1 MGLFYDLSTFL
12 GFRMIKV
19 EDLHKSFDGNEV
31 LNGLTLEVKR
41 GEVIALIGGSGCG
54 KSVLLK
60 HVAGLM
66 KPDKGC
72 VIVDGKDLGTLRGR
86 HLVQLRDRLGFLFQG
101 GALFDSLTVF
111 ENVAFPLKEK
121 TKLSDDL
128 IRERVFRE
136 LERVSLSGS
145 EHKYPSQISGGMVK
159 RAALARALVMD
170 PEIMLFDE
178 PTTGLD
184 PVIGNA
190 ILNLISEC
198 HERLSFT
205 GVIVTHAIPNVFHIV
220 DRVAMMNEGV
230 IRSDGSPEELMSSSD
245 PVVRAFVANEGPA

>member
-1 MGLFYDLSTFL
+1 
-12 GFRMIKV
+12 MIKV
-19 EDLHKSFDGNEV
+19 EELHRAFDGNKV
-31 LNGLTLEVKR
+31 LNGLNLEVKK
-41 GEVIALIGGSGCG
+41 GEVTALIGGSGCG

-60 HVAGLM
+60 HLAGLM
-66 KPDKGC
+66 KPDQGC
-72 VIVDGKDLGTLRGR
+72 VVIDGQDLNTLKGKS
-86 HLVQLRDRLGFLFQG
+86 LVRLRDRLGFLFQG

-136 LERVSLSGS
+136 LGRVSLSGS

-184 PVIGNA
+184 PVIGGA

-198 HERLSFT
+198 HKRLSFT
-205 GVIVTHAIPNVFHIV
+205 GVIVTHAIPNVFDIV
-220 DRVAMMNEGV
+220 DRVAMIDEGV
-230 IRSDGSPEELMSSSD
+230 IRGEGTPEELMSSSD
-245 PVVRAFVANEGPA
+245 PVIRAFVANEGMPESLGENNEKIRS